1 MRQKTIGS
9 TNYKVRSFEK
19 VNSQSK
25 MIADH
30 GNKANYNVTKPPR
43 GC

>member
-30 GNKANYNVTKPPR
+30 GNKTNYNVTKPPR

>member
-9 TNYKVRSFEK
+9 TNYKIRSFEK
-19 VNSQSK
+19 VNSSNK

-30 GNKANYNVTKPPR
+30 GNKANYNITKPSQGR
-43 GC
+43 

>member
-1 MRQKTIGS
+1 MRQKTIGL

-19 VNSQSK
+19 VNSNSK

-30 GNKANYNVTKPPR
+30 GNKTNYNNTKMTHGR
-43 GC
+43 